1 MANHKQIARSSMQ
14 EPKVRLV
21 KNHRPRR
28 RFNSKVFIDR
38 TIETTAIISLLI
50 TGFSGVGAMAC
61 WGMEIIETNADPNII
76 ISGWEQQKNICLGAM
91 LVSFSA
97 FLGSSLIGASFS
109 IQRDKFSGEKQRWK
123 SN

>member
-38 TIETTAIISLLI
+38 TIETTAIVSLLI
-50 TGFSGVGAMAC
+50 
-61 WGMEIIETNADPNII
+61 
-76 ISGWEQQKNICLGAM
+76 K
-91 LVSFSA
+91 
-97 FLGSSLIGASFS
+97 
-109 IQRDKFSGEKQRWK
+109 
-123 SN
+123 